1 MTLSSQGLGRSRMIT
16 ERTMKPMVGFIEEGE
31 RAGKS
36 TLGPPRLA
44 GLLLTID
51 RVETTPQPL
60 IAVQP

>member
-44 GLLLTID
+44 SACSL
-51 RVETTPQPL
+51 R
-60 IAVQP
+60 